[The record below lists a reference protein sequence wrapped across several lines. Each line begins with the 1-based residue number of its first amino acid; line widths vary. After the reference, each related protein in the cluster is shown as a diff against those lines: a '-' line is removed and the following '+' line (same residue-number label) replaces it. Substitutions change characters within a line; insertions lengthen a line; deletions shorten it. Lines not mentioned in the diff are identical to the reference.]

1 MSITTTTLTSAC
13 SATDTSIHVA
23 SATGITAPNF
33 QTGTG
38 ITILFIEQERMVCI
52 SAPNGTFIPVIRGQ
66 GGTQQVAHAN
76 GALVFIGL
84 PTDFASFVQIFGNLM
99 TTAQT
104 VESQTQNAIQLTGTA
119 DALLSSVPG
128 YYVIKTAGT
137 TVDAITL
144 NTPVAAD
151 EGKIIDIWSATLAA
165 HTVTAAS
172 ACFAV
177 AVTGNKTVCTF
188 PAFPGAGIKLRVCNL
203 LYHVLSSGGL
213 GTNGAPVVWT

>member
-1 MSITTTTLTSAC
+1 MSITTTTLTSALA
-13 SATDTSIHVA
+13 ATDTFVHVA

-33 QTGTG
+33 QTASG
-38 ITILFIEQERMVCI
+38 ITVLVIEQERMLVI
-52 SAPNGTFIPVIRGQ
+52 GAPNGTFVPVLRGQ

-84 PTDFASFVQIFGNLM
+84 PTDFTAFIEIFGNLM
-99 TTAQT
+99 TSSQT
-104 VESQTQNAIQLTGTA
+104 VESQVQNAIQLTGSA

-128 YYVIKTAGT
+128 YYVIKTASNG
-137 TVDAITL
+137 VDAITL

-151 EGKIIDIWSATLAA
+151 EGNVIDIWSATSAA
-165 HTVTAAS
+165 HTVTAAT

-177 AVTGNKTVCTF
+177 GVTGNKTVCTF

-203 LYHVLSSGGL
+203 LYHVISSGGT
-213 GTNGAPVVWT
+213 GTNSGPVVWT

>member
-1 MSITTTTLTSAC
+1 MSVTTTTLTSTC

-33 QTGTG
+33 QTAAG
-38 ITILFIEQERMVCI
+38 ITWLVIEQERMLVI
-52 SAPNGTFIPVIRGQ
+52 SAPNGTFVPVLRGQ
-66 GGTQQVAHAN
+66 GGTQQTAHAN
-76 GALVFIGL
+76 GALVFIGA
-84 PTDFASFVQIFGNLM
+84 PTDFSNFIDILGSLM
-99 TTAQT
+99 TSQQT
-104 VESQTQNAIQLTGTA
+104 LEGTTQNAIQLTGSA
-119 DALLSSVPG
+119 DAVLSSIST
-128 YYVIKTAGT
+128 YNVIQSTG
-137 TVDAITL
+137 VDAITL
-144 NTPVAAD
+144 PTPVAGD
-151 EGKIIDIWSATLAA
+151 EGNIIDIWSATAHA

-203 LYHVLSSGGL
+203 LYHVLSTGGQ

>member
-1 MSITTTTLTSAC
+1 MPITTTTLSSALT
-13 SATDTSIHVA
+13 ATGTFVHVT

-38 ITILFIEQERMVCI
+38 ITILVIEQERMVVI
-52 SAPNGTFIPVIRGQ
+52 AAPNGTFIPVLRGQ

-84 PTDFASFVQIFGNLM
+84 PTDFAAFVQIFGNLM
-99 TTAQT
+99 TSLQT
-104 VESQTQNAIQLTGTA
+104 VAAQVQNAIDLIGTA
-119 DALLSSVPG
+119 DALLSSVPA

-144 NTPVAAD
+144 PTPVAGD
-151 EGKIIDIWSATLAA
+151 EGNVIDIWSATLAA

-177 AVTGNKTVCTF
+177 GVTGNKTVATF

-203 LYHVLSSGGL
+203 LYHVISTGGT
-213 GTNGAPVVWT
+213 GTNSGPIVWT

>member
-13 SATDTSIHVA
+13 GALDTSIHVA

-33 QTGTG
+33 QTGSG
-38 ITILFIEQERMVCI
+38 ITLLIIEQERMICT

-84 PTDFASFVQIFGNLM
+84 PTDFAAFIQIFGSLM
-99 TTAQT
+99 TSQQT
-104 VESQTQNAIQLTGTA
+104 LEGTTQNATQLTGSA
-119 DALLSSVPG
+119 DAVLSSVSTYNIIQSTG
-128 YYVIKTAGT
+128 
-137 TVDAITL
+137 VDAITL
-144 NTPVAAD
+144 PTPVAGD
-151 EGKIIDIWSATLAA
+151 EGNIIDIWSATAHA

-188 PAFPGAGIKLRVCNL
+188 PAFPGAGIKLRVTNL
-203 LYHVLSSGGL
+203 LYTVIGTGGQ
-213 GTNGAPVVWT
+213 GTNGAPVVWS